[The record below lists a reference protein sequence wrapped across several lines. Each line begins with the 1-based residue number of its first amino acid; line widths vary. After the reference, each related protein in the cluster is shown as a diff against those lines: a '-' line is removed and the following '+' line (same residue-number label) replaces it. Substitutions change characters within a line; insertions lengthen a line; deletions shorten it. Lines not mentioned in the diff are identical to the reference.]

1 MGKIFKTFRMMD
13 IFKVPTIWEVI
24 LPAHPTPAG
33 IVDLFES
40 NAATKEQI
48 KAQVDKV
55 LRNTAYCA
63 QTPAYFKI
71 FGTN

>member
-13 IFKVPTIWEVI
+13 IFKVPTIWEAT

-40 NAATKEQI
+40 NAATKEKI
-48 KAQVDKV
+48 KAQVEKM
-55 LRNTAYCA
+55 
-63 QTPAYFKI
+63 F
-71 FGTN
+71 